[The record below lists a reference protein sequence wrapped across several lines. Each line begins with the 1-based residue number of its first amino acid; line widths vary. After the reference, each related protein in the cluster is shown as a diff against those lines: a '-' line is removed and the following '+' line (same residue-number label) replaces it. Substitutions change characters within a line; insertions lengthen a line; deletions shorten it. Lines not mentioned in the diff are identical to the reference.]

1 MLRMMLKSKIHKATV
16 TEANLDYQ
24 GSITIDEVL
33 MRKAD
38 LLPGEKVEVFN
49 LNTGSRFAT
58 YVIKGKK
65 NSGRVCVNGAA
76 VHLCSIGD
84 KVIIVAYLLV
94 EERKARLLKPK
105 IVHVDAKNRIRD

>member
-1 MLRMMLKSKIHKATV
+1 MLRTMLKSKIHKATV

-33 MRKAD
+33 MKKAD

-49 LNTGSRFAT
+49 LNTGSRFET

-65 NSGRVCVNGAA
+65 NSGMICVNGAA
-76 VHLCSIGD
+76 VHLCSVGD
-84 KVIIVAYLLV
+84 KVIIVAYLLI
-94 EERKARLLKPK
+94 EEGKARLLEPK